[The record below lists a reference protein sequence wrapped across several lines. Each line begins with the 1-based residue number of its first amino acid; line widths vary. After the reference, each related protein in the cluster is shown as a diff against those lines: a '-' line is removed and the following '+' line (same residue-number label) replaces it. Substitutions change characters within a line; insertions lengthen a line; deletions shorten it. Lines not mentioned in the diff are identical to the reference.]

1 MINQGKIAK
10 PEVTIAVVNKKNSS
24 FVLFYVTFSS
34 TYQLNA
40 IRSFCDWCFT
50 N

>member
-10 PEVTIAVVNKKNSS
+10 PEVTIAVVHIKSTAR
-24 FVLFYVTFSS
+24 LF
-34 TYQLNA
+34 
-40 IRSFCDWCFT
+40 CFMSHSPLHI